1 MPGWIQLTFKQS
13 LQGCVEESITITLYH
28 DVMWYY
34 FSLHTLLLHF
44 LLCGYFIE
52 SLKSVTV
59 SLPLLFFYFILFCH
73 MVYDDCVETSHQLQ
87 CHIAI
92 LYISSRVVFVD
103 VAPFQRAL
111 LNLSSRE
118 VFYMD

>member
-1 MPGWIQLTFKQS
+1 MPEKRDLEPP
-13 LQGCVEESITITLYH
+13 VEESITITLYL

-52 SLKSVTV
+52 SVK
-59 SLPLLFFYFILFCH
+59 PLLFFYFILFCH

-92 LYISSRVVFVD
+92 LYI
-103 VAPFQRAL
+103 
-111 LNLSSRE
+111 
-118 VFYMD
+118 